1 MMKQLVKLFSFLGI
15 VFCTHGMAQTIEK
28 VGIKDASV
36 LVAHKQDFVGKPL
49 SYLLS
54 KMDKS
59 TIKSVSYGP
68 NRNREEVHMISFR
81 QMTYQNYLKTWD
93 KEIND
98 RPTQLVVIFNQNWD
112 LSKGKPCYIKEDSTC
127 VKWTEKDEK
136 TLGGLVVHDIYVL
149 GRN

>member
-1 MMKQLVKLFSFLGI
+1 MKQLIKLFSFLGI
-15 VFCTHGMAQTIEK
+15 VFCTHGMAQTIEN

-36 LVAHKQDFVGKPL
+36 LVAHKQDFLGKPL

-54 KMDKS
+54 KIDKS

-81 QMTYQNYLKTWD
+81 YLSYKDYQKTMD
-93 KEIND
+93 KKYYD
-98 RPTQLVVIFNQNWD
+98 RPTRLVVIFNQNWD

-127 VKWTEKDEK
+127 VKWTGKDEK
-136 TLGGLVVHDIYVL
+136 NLGGLVVHDIYVL